1 MNFHAKSGWKSFCS
15 TFLRALTCAV
25 TWRKGSRA
33 KRTSVKP
40 AVILLYVCTQ
50 QDDTSGFNF
59 FFFSH
64 LISHIFFSFCT
75 QKSLS
80 FISVVFFPLSFP
92 SSLTGIPK
100 RLQGCLHYWLWHV
113 WKEGKM
119 IFNGVVIVPQG
130 SKPAS
135 QCPVL

>member
-1 MNFHAKSGWKSFCS
+1 MNFHAKSVWKSFCS

-64 LISHIFFSFCT
+64 LISHTFFSFSHT
-75 QKSLS
+75 EVAGTVLS
-80 FISVVFFPLSFP
+80 FISVVFSPFFSKFFDRNTQEASGLSPL
-92 SSLTGIPK
+92 LAVA
-100 RLQGCLHYWLWHV
+100 CL
-113 WKEGKM
+113 EGGQ
-119 IFNGVVIVPQG
+119 ND
-130 SKPAS
+130 
-135 QCPVL
+135 L